1 MPLLVHLAKKLSN
14 YNFKARKFASFLI
27 IAMVISSFF
36 VIHSVF
42 YLEYAIKNGCTQTV
56 TVSTKLRTVSP
67 SPFFIRCKTVRYGK
81 LEAVVNLVGADFKQK
96 RKDKAFK
103 YYDIKGK
110 GFKVYFV

>member
-1 MPLLVHLAKKLSN
+1 MLAYNCNGYIPLFFCNSQCILSRICH
-14 YNFKARKFASFLI
+14 K
-27 IAMVISSFF
+27 
-36 VIHSVF
+36 
-42 YLEYAIKNGCTQTV
+42 KNGCTQTV

-67 SPFFIRCKTVRYGK
+67 SPFFIRCKTVCYEK